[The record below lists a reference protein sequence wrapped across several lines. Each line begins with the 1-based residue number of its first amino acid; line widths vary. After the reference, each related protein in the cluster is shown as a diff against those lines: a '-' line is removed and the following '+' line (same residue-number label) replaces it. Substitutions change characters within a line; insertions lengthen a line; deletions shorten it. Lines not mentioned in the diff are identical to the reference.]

1 MYKIAFFCIPAYG
14 HTNPTLE
21 VVREL
26 TVRGHQVRYFS
37 YELFREKIESAG
49 AEFIPCDQY
58 DVPVDL
64 SPEKASQVGTDLR
77 FSVQLLVN
85 TALALDKMVC
95 ENLEEWKPDC
105 VIADSMAVWGK
116 FAALKLQLPFISST
130 TTFAFNR
137 YSAKIMPQSFSRI
150 FDLLKAMPSVNHDLK
165 RLREHGYPV
174 KNILSIIQNDNDTNT
189 IVYTSKEFQP
199 CSETFSDKYVFV
211 GPSINAPEQEV
222 EKTEKKTVYISLGTV
237 NNRMPDFYSN
247 CIKAFEHSN
256 YRIIISAG
264 KDTDIA
270 SLGHIPGHI
279 TIQNYVDQISVLQ
292 AADVF
297 LSHCGMNSVN
307 ESLYYQVP
315 LVLFPQTAEQ
325 EGVANRVKQLHAGLL
340 LEGNTPE
347 FIRNAVDTVL
357 TDDSYQKSASEISR
371 SFMKAGGA
379 PAAAEA
385 VLRFLNEN
393 NIS

>member
-26 TVRGHQVRYFS
+26 TVRGHHIRYFS

-64 SPEKASQVGTDLR
+64 SPEKASQVGADIR

-95 ENLEEWKPDC
+95 ENLAEWKPDC

-199 CSETFSDKYVFV
+199 CSKPFL
-211 GPSINAPEQEV
+211 INMC
-222 EKTEKKTVYISLGTV
+222 L
-237 NNRMPDFYSN
+237 
-247 CIKAFEHSN
+247 
-256 YRIIISAG
+256 
-264 KDTDIA
+264 
-270 SLGHIPGHI
+270 
-279 TIQNYVDQISVLQ
+279 SVL
-292 AADVF
+292 
-297 LSHCGMNSVN
+297 LSRHPNRKLKKRRKKQSIF
-307 ESLYYQVP
+307 P
-315 LVLFPQTAEQ
+315 LVQ
-325 EGVANRVKQLHAGLL
+325 
-340 LEGNTPE
+340 
-347 FIRNAVDTVL
+347 
-357 TDDSYQKSASEISR
+357 
-371 SFMKAGGA
+371 
-379 PAAAEA
+379 
-385 VLRFLNEN
+385 
-393 NIS
+393 